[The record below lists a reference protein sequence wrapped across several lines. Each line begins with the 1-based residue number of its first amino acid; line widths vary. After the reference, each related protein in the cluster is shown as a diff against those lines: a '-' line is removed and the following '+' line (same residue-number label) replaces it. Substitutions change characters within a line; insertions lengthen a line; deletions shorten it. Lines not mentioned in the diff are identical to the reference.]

1 MNTLQKLLVVAS
13 TAIVA
18 LGVSA
23 GSAQAA
29 NLVTNGGFE
38 TGDLSGWN
46 QPFDSPIVWVG
57 NTVYTGVSAGGLE
70 RNSAGGLERSFEGSY
85 SIHFGPYSPSQI
97 SQLLNTTPGQ
107 TYTLSFALAQ
117 YASKT
122 RGRISDVSVG
132 GNTVFSLGNAPAFN
146 WTVFSTNFTANSAST
161 PLAFTFKIPFQSLF
175 PSTALDAV
183 SVTSA
188 HPIPSTRP
196 IPVPGVVFGVVLAGT
211 ALFARQSK
219 VKQLVA

>member
-38 TGDLSGWN
+38 TGNFSGWN
-46 QPFDSPIVWVG
+46 QSG
-57 NTVYTGVSAGGLE
+57 NTFFTEVNGG
-70 RNSAGGLERSFEGSY
+70 GGFEGS
-85 SIHFGPYSPSQI
+85 HFGSFGSFYPGQI
-97 SQLLNTTPGQ
+97 SQVLNTTLGQ

-117 YASKT
+117 HAYVG
-122 RGRISDVSVG
+122 RGLISDVSVG
-132 GNTVFSLGNAPAFN
+132 GNTVFSLGNRPDFN

-161 PLAFTFKIPFQSLF
+161 PLAFTFQNP
-175 PSTALDAV
+175 PSYTFLDAV

-188 HPIPSTRP
+188 YPIPSTRP
-196 IPVPGVVFGVVLAGT
+196 VPVPGVVFGVVLAGV

-219 VKQLVA
+219 VKQLVV

>member
-38 TGDLSGWN
+38 TGNFSGWN
-46 QPFDSPIVWVG
+46 QSG
-57 NTVYTGVSAGGLE
+57 NTFFTEVNGG
-70 RNSAGGLERSFEGSY
+70 GGFEGS
-85 SIHFGPYSPSQI
+85 HFGSFGSFYPGQI
-97 SQLLNTTPGQ
+97 SQVLNTTLGQ

-117 YASKT
+117 HAYVG
-122 RGRISDVSVG
+122 RGLISDVSVG
-132 GNTVFSLGNAPAFN
+132 GNTVFSLGNRPDFN

-196 IPVPGVVFGVVLAGT
+196 IPVPGVVFGVVLAGV

-219 VKQLVA
+219 VKQLVV